1 MSWEMLCQQC
11 YAGDYALFNPPAHI
25 MVFQASL
32 NAGLDLQKAVKLPAG
47 ESLDEWLA
55 VHSMYGRVP

>member
-1 MSWEMLCQQC
+1 MRV
-11 YAGDYALFNPPAHI
+11 AHSF
-25 MVFQASL
+25 VKQASL

-55 VHSMYGRVP
+55 VHSTWI